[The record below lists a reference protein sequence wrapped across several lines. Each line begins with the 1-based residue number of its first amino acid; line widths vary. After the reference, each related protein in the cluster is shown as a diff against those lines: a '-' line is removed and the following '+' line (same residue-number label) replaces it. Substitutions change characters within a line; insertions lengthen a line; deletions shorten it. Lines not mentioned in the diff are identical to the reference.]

1 MTITQTTRKVSLA
14 TPLGEDVLLFRSM
27 EGHESISRPFV
38 FQLDLLSQ
46 EDAVSYDAIVGQ
58 RVDLRLTLA
67 DDSEQHFNGFVSRFT
82 QGSRDSNLVLYHAT
96 VVPWLW
102 FLDQTTDCRIFQKKK
117 VPEIVQQIFG
127 EYGFTDYTFRLTGT
141 YKEREYCVQ
150 YRESDFNFISR
161 LLEEE
166 GIFYFF
172 EHQPGKHIMVMGD
185 DASAHR
191 TCAGQPV
198 AGCQLSA
205 GGWKDQDVILEW
217 WQQQEYRPGVYTLN
231 DYSFENP
238 TTSLLSTVNG
248 KGKYEVYDYP
258 GEYLKRPDGES
269 LVRIR
274 LEEQQTSR
282 TSARGASNCRAFG
295 LGYKFDLKDH
305 YRQDLNQTYVLTS
318 VHHQAR
324 HGFDYVSGGMLSGN
338 VEPEYRNT
346 FECVPYS
353 TPIRPARLTP
363 TPAVQGCQTAVV
375 VGPPGEEIFTDKYG
389 RVKVQ
394 FHWDREGKRDENSSC
409 WIRVSQ
415 PWAGKLWGGM
425 QIPRIGQEVVVD
437 FLEGDPD
444 RPVITGRVYNAAQ
457 MPPWELPDKK
467 VVSGFK
473 SNSTKGGGG
482 HNEFSFDDTKGKELI
497 NLYGQYD
504 MHSTILHDERA
515 LVKNNKNLHVVKEL
529 RTNVEGKVS
538 HAIKG
543 DLAEHFQ
550 SNHAEIVDG
559 ERYLKANRIILEAGQ
574 EICLKVG
581 GNHVHIHSGGV
592 YVEGTGVDINCGH
605 APQSTS
611 LSGLTPTAPEDPS

>member
-1 MTITQTTRKVSLA
+1 MNITQATRRVSVS

-27 EGHESISRPFV
+27 DGQETISRPFV
-38 FQLDLLSQ
+38 FHLDLLSQ
-46 EDAVSYDAIVGQ
+46 EDAIPYDSIVGQ
-58 RVDLRLTLA
+58 RVELRLTLA
-67 DDSEQHFNGFVSRFT
+67 DNSMRHFNGFVSRFK
-82 QGSRDSNLVLYHAT
+82 QGARDSNLVLYHAT

-127 EYGFTDYTFRLTGT
+127 EYGFTDYVLRLTGT

-150 YRESDFNFISR
+150 YRESDFNFVSR

-172 EHQPGKHIMVMGD
+172 EHQPSQHIMVLGD
-185 DASAHR
+185 DASAHH
-191 TCAGQPV
+191 TCVGQAV
-198 AGCQLSA
+198 AGCQLTA
-205 GGWKDQDVILEW
+205 GGWKDQDVVLEW

-274 LEEQQTSR
+274 LEEQQTPR
-282 TSARGASNCRAFG
+282 MSACGASNCRAFG

-305 YRQDLNQTYVLTS
+305 YRKDLNQTYVLTS
-318 VHHQAR
+318 LHHQAR
-324 HGFDYVSGGMLSGN
+324 YGFDYVSGGMPPGQ

-353 TPIRPARLTP
+353 TPLRPARLTP
-363 TPAVQGCQTAVV
+363 TPVVQGCQTAVV

-457 MPPWELPDKK
+457 MPPWELPAQK

-482 HNEFSFDDTKGKELI
+482 YNELSFDDTKGQELI
-497 NLYGQYD
+497 NLHGQYD
-504 MHSTILHDERA
+504 MHSTILHDEKA
-515 LVKNNKNLHVVKEL
+515 LVKNNQNLHVVKEL
-529 RTNVEGKVS
+529 RTHVEAKAS
-538 HAIKG
+538 HTVKG
-543 DLAEHFQ
+543 NLAEHFQ
-550 SNHAEIVDG
+550 ANHAEVVDG
-559 ERYLKANRIILEAGQ
+559 ERYLKANRIIIEAGQ

-581 GNHVHIHSGGV
+581 GNHVHIHAGGV
-592 YVEGTGVDINCGH
+592 FVEGTGVDINCGH
-605 APQSTS
+605 PAQSTS
-611 LSGLTPTAPEDPS
+611 LSGLTPTAPDDPS